1 MEKNLLPPYQHQLKI
16 KDTYTFITDSN
27 VEYVVYF
34 ESEIQDFLKVDY
46 PELSSKFFEFGFM
59 PISVKVSEVSQYPP
73 DERILITVV
82 NILKEYF
89 AHNENA
95 IIYNCLTID
104 GKQKAR
110 ARYFE
115 AIFQRAKQNEILKFD
130 SIIDAENDIQYFQS
144 LLIKNNN
151 PDLETMVQ
159 AFYRIAF
166 LLGE

>member
-1 MEKNLLPPYQHQLKI
+1 MEDNSLIPYNHHQESDGFFLFTTDNDIEYLVFFEKKI
-16 KDTYTFITDSN
+16 QNIFQILYPNIAN
-27 VEYVVYF
+27 R
-34 ESEIQDFLKVDY
+34 FL
-46 PELSSKFFEFGFM
+46 EFGFI
-59 PISVKVSEVSQYPP
+59 PTDIKISEVNQYPS

-89 AHNENA
+89 VHNKNA

-115 AIFQRAKQNEILKFD
+115 AIFKRAKQNEILKFD
-130 SIIDAENDIQYFQS
+130 SIIDSENDIQYFQS

-151 PDLETMVQ
+151 PDLEDMVQ
-159 AFYRIAF
+159 AFYNIAS
-166 LLGE
+166 LLSE